1 MVTKNRAVENI
12 CLLFVAKELG
22 VANRQALVKKNQA
35 VEKIC
40 LQPIIWWT

>member
-22 VANRQALVKKNQA
+22 VANMQA
-35 VEKIC
+35 VMA
-40 LQPIIWWT
+40 